1 MIILLILFLLILS
14 YYLVKSQTQT
24 TFLNNKKHWQK
35 DGINSKNDLINILK
49 NGKF

>member
-14 YYLVKSQTQT
+14 YYLGKSQTQT
-24 TFLNNKKHWQK
+24 TFLNNKKHCKK
-35 DGINSKNDLINILK
+35 DGINSKNDLINILE